1 MHVMHKFL
9 GLTQTQQLSAWA
21 DQAFISYNKELHE
34 LAILHLQSSKCPVM
48 VSFRSHISS
57 NPVSS
62 WATKAG
68 LLHCIT

>member
-34 LAILHLQSSKCPVM
+34 LAILHLQQINANKNI
-48 VSFRSHISS
+48 F
-57 NPVSS
+57 
-62 WATKAG
+62 
-68 LLHCIT
+68 